1 MSGCNGRRSPEFSPE
16 LSNVRSARR
25 LSKVDRKGPV
35 RAKAQFHPQ
44 PRGVALSFNPTTSSL

>member
-16 LSNVRSARR
+16 FSNAQSARW
-25 LSKVDRKGPV
+25 LSLVDRKEPV

-44 PRGVALSFNPTTSSL
+44 RRRVMLSFNPTTSSL